1 MDDTNNTDLLQTN
14 LDALTETE
22 LRNLLIQYKT
32 EQKLGL
38 YWERNQ
44 IEHDKAVNSDAVFLQ
59 LAEEHGSPLSVGDAP
74 YRNLIIEGDNFDAL
88 RCLRATHTN
97 KIRVMYIDPPY
108 NTGNK
113 DWVYNDRYVNKD
125 DHYKDSMWLEFLY
138 RRLLLAR
145 DLLASDG
152 VILVSIN
159 DENRAK
165 LELLMD
171 KVFQG
176 MRLGTLT
183 WRNRQGSNANQQ
195 CFLSVDHEHI
205 LVYGRA
211 GFEFCGF
218 GKSYE
223 MYSNPDNDP
232 RGDWRSDNLTLGF
245 SYKERPNLYYP
256 LFDPKTG
263 ITYPANPDS
272 VWRYATQQRLKE
284 GQKVQTKT
292 IEEFVELG
300 QIIFPN
306 EQRVEIWQTTED
318 LLAAIDLGDVP
329 KSGKKP
335 LLSRGLPDLD
345 FWVGRPVG
353 FGRPQ
358 FKRYK
363 ADLRNQTQPL
373 SSWIV
378 PTFEKGDYEAET
390 SFVSGSNQ
398 EGAKIISDIFDNRSF
413 NYAKPLSLIKNL
425 LQQATQP
432 NDIILDF
439 FAGSGTTAQAV
450 LQLNQA
456 DQGNRQFI
464 LISNSEAP
472 PNDTENKNLCRDVC
486 RVRVQRVIEGY
497 KKVKPTGGNFAY
509 CRMDKIR
516 PADVTQDLH
525 PALIWNSLCLKIRN
539 DILPYTAASINTI
552 HADMETAIVFCPQ
565 LNESVIADLISLP
578 VSQLIVYSDRPDS
591 VAELLAPYKT
601 IQSLSALEAVLS
613 AQGV

>member
-1 MDDTNNTDLLQTN
+1 MDEINNPGLLQVN

-22 LRNLLIQYKT
+22 CRKLLTLYMT

-44 IEHDKAVNSDAVFLQ
+44 IEHDKALNNDAVFLR
-59 LAEEHGSPLSVGDAP
+59 LAEEHGEQLSVGDAP
-74 YRNLIIEGDNFDAL
+74 YQHLIIEGDNFDAL

-97 KIRVMYIDPPY
+97 KIRVIYIDPPY

-125 DHYKDSMWLEFLY
+125 DRYKASMWLEFLY

-145 DLLASDG
+145 DLLTSDG

-183 WRNRQGSNANQQ
+183 WRTRQGSNADQQ
-195 CFLSVDHEHI
+195 CFLSVDHEHV
-205 LVYGRA
+205 LVYGKARFQFR
-211 GFEFCGF
+211 GFT
-218 GKSYE
+218 KSYE

-256 LFDPKTG
+256 LHDPKTG
-263 ITYPANPDS
+263 ITYPSNPDS

-284 GQKVQTKT
+284 GQTVQAKT
-292 IEEFVELG
+292 MEEFIELG
-300 QIIFPN
+300 QIIFPS
-306 EQRVEIWQTTED
+306 EQRVETWQTMD
-318 LLAAIDLGDVP
+318 ALLTAIDAGDVP
-329 KSGKKP
+329 KSGKTP
-335 LLSRGLPDLD
+335 ILRRDLPDLD

-363 ADLRNQTQPL
+363 ADLRNQSQPL

-378 PTFEKGDYEAET
+378 PSSEAGKYEAED
-390 SFVSGSNQ
+390 SFVSGTNQ
-398 EGAKIISDIFDNRSF
+398 EGARVIAEIFGNRSF
-413 NYAKPLSLIKNL
+413 NYAKP
-425 LQQATQP
+425 A
-432 NDIILDF
+432 
-439 FAGSGTTAQAV
+439 FA
-450 LQLNQA
+450 N
-456 DQGNRQFI
+456 
-464 LISNSEAP
+464 
-472 PNDTENKNLCRDVC
+472 
-486 RVRVQRVIEGY
+486 
-497 KKVKPTGGNFAY
+497 
-509 CRMDKIR
+509 
-516 PADVTQDLH
+516 
-525 PALIWNSLCLKIRN
+525 
-539 DILPYTAASINTI
+539 
-552 HADMETAIVFCPQ
+552 
-565 LNESVIADLISLP
+565 
-578 VSQLIVYSDRPDS
+578 
-591 VAELLAPYKT
+591 
-601 IQSLSALEAVLS
+601 
-613 AQGV
+613 